1 MGFSP
6 IELFSIELMSGFSLW
21 VSKSMGLLAYRAV
34 LHRACVGLFS
44 TGVKKYGLFPG
55 RTFLHRACVGL
66 SPELVG
72 LFSMGVKKYGLFSI
86 GLVLGFSL

>member
-6 IELFSIELMSGFSLW
+6 IELFSIELMSGFSLR

-66 SPELVG
+66 FSVG
-72 LFSMGVKKYGLFSI
+72 IKKYGAFLHGAFSPDSVI
-86 GLVLGFSL
+86 FF